1 MLDKNTK
8 TVINSM
14 TKKLQTSKAVLYTM
28 LIVLA
33 LIIVLVRMGFKA
45 YETDKST
52 IISQQQQHLLTISK
66 SICQGLEVFVSEKMD
81 GLKILTLN
89 EEFAYGVKS
98 GDITSI
104 QSALNAF
111 VEAQNH
117 DIQMIYEID
126 SSGEIIYQYP
136 NKAINSEIELLMK
149 DDIERVLKNKTQYIS
164 RARKD
169 SNGEFTVNLFMPVF
183 FEEEFAGII
192 AASVKLESMYEKLV
206 RNAKGGE
213 KGYAMVK
220 DQDRIILMHP
230 VKEKVGIASI
240 ETRKELYPYLD
251 LSELED
257 LIDQQLTNEE
267 GTSVYHSYWWT
278 ENVLK
283 KAKKLNAFARAYIG
297 EYFWVVSTTMSYDE
311 VEGPLRKSLE
321 KIIEISALVVIIL
334 TMEMFIILKMQK
346 NKEALEVETKYLKE
360 LNKTTEELRKSEVQ
374 LQHSQKLQTIGTLT
388 GGIAHEFNNLLTP
401 ILGYSEL
408 LLNDCKDEEMY
419 DEISEI
425 YDSSKKAKDIIE
437 QILIFS
443 HRNNTTI
450 KLKPVKINEL
460 VNETLKLVKLTI
472 PNNINIVHT
481 SKEDCGYILANP
493 TQIHQVLINLCTN
506 AIYAMKE
513 SGGLL
518 EIDMRVV
525 SKNQE
530 KDLKNRDLMNETF
543 VKITVKDTGC
553 GMSKEMMNKI
563 FDPFHTTKPVGEGTG
578 LGLSVVHGI
587 IERHRGKVVVKS
599 VEGVGSTF
607 NVYLPRIELKT
618 NYEKLV
624 GDDYDEGKESILI
637 VDDDHKIVKVMK
649 KSLEKFGYKV
659 STETNSLKALKNICI
674 NPYEFDLIIT
684 DQNMPELEGIEL
696 AKKLKE
702 LRPDLKIILI
712 TGFIN
717 DNVAGYINSTV
728 IDDYLVK
735 PILSAELHNKIQ
747 KVLLSDD
754 LKKG

>member
-1 MLDKNTK
+1 MLDKDIK
-8 TVINSM
+8 TVINPM

-183 FEEEFAGII
+183 YEEEFAGII

-230 VKEKVGIASI
+230 VKEKVGIASV

-419 DEISEI
+419 DELSEI

-472 PNNINIVHT
+472 PNNINIVHK
-481 SKEDCGYILANP
+481 SKNDCGYILANP

-599 VEGVGSTF
+599 IEGVGSTF

-754 LKKG
+754 